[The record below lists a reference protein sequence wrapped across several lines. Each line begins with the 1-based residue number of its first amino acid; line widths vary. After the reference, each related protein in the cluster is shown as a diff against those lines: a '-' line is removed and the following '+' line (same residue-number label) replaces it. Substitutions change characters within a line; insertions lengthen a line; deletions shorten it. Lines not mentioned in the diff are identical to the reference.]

1 MASHNT
7 AQGKMLKT
15 MPLSC
20 KAMGNVFWGDKGRI
34 LVEFLP
40 EMKIIN
46 APRYHHT
53 LMNLCHALSDEYPG
67 RKNHPATQQCTAPQC
82 SSVHGGFR
90 GMAGDLSP
98 IHPTF

>member
-7 AQGKMLKT
+7 AKGKMLKT

-20 KAMGNVFWGDKGRI
+20 KAMGNGGGKGII

-40 EMKIIN
+40 EQKTIN

-53 LMNLCHALSDEYPG
+53 LMNLCHALRDKHPG
-67 RKNHPATQQCTAPQC
+67 
-82 SSVHGGFR
+82 
-90 GMAGDLSP
+90 
-98 IHPTF
+98 